1 MSRFAFVIVRTISA
15 NRIAEALGRE
25 YDDGLWG
32 QADKLG
38 AKLQAVQ
45 PTEISIKKNTNRKM
59 DSALAGIRV
68 TTEASVGF
76 LLPRA

>member
-1 MSRFAFVIVRTISA
+1 MIVRIISA
-15 NRIAEALGRE
+15 NRIAEALGCE

-68 TTEASVGF
+68 TTEASVGI
-76 LLPRA
+76 LLQRA